1 MAIFRVNQATD
12 NGLGDTEGTLSW
24 AIFEANKDPAAATIV
39 LETNVTIE
47 GVMKRLINSDITITG
62 DDPDTP
68 EIETAT
74 ISGGDKFR
82 PLFVKSGTVN
92 LNNLTLTEGK
102 ALGGSSNRGGGGAG
116 MGGALFIY
124 DGTVTI
130 ENAQFTNNT
139 AQGGRG
145 GVAGLGFGGGGMFG
159 DAGPEAQSKSS

>member
-12 NGLGDTEGTLSW
+12 NGLGDTAGTLSW
-24 AIFEANKDPAAATIV
+24 AIFEAKKDPAAATIV
-39 LETNVTIE
+39 LETDVTITD
-47 GVMKRLINSDITITG
+47 VMKRLINSDITITG

-68 EIETAT
+68 VIETAT
-74 ISGGDKFR
+74 ISGGEEFR

-92 LNNLTLTEGK
+92 LNNLTLTNGK
-102 ALGGSSNRGGGGAG
+102 ALGGSSNQGGGGAG

-139 AQGGRG
+139 AQGGSG
-145 GVAGLGFGGGGMFG
+145 GVTTLSYGGGGMLG
-159 DAGPEAQSKSS
+159 NAGG